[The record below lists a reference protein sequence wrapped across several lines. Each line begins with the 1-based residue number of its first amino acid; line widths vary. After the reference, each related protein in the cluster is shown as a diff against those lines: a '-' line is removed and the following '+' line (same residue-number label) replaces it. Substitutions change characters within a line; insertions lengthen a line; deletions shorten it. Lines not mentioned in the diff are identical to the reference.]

1 VVVGVASR
9 AQRLIINIALVLGT
23 TASFVFATVAK
34 DKRVE
39 FGSTRPNSVKTM
51 VDTSTRIG
59 TSRGRRLLRRGVAAL
74 SIVQALELRG
84 LEALSRPIYK
94 VFSRHPQSQFS
105 RSHCS
110 SSEIHGGHLVA
121 FATRGDETDRTLG
134 FGRAKSKK
142 SKVLIRSK
150 GKPKKSAVAEVAE
163 LASSQSNRTS
173 IDRWGLPLPT
183 LDDIFPLMSQD
194 TELIPVDPG
203 RKYSL
208 VDIEKSLESHIQ
220 LDLSRFDADG
230 VEIAPPTTQRSPM
243 KLHLVHQSPPVLVIE
258 NFFTHEECQQVID
271 IAMAPSDGH
280 TPMEVRSATFSPLA
294 QSQRTSTSW
303 FCYYSQL
310 PTLLAKTRHIL
321 GIPLPQLEEPQIVRY
336 RAGEE
341 FTWHY
346 DEVPRSQMGNGGQRL
361 ATLLVYLNTV
371 ENGGE
376 TVFRDLKQCVDK
388 AGQLCQEQLSVQPVE
403 GHALLFFPAYR
414 DGRPDDRTLH
424 KGGMA
429 ASEKWIV
436 QMWIHERAYEAAV
449 PPRNSQF
456 DALPGVEKVS
466 QALGY
471 Q

>member
-1 VVVGVASR
+1 
-9 AQRLIINIALVLGT
+9 
-23 TASFVFATVAK
+23 
-34 DKRVE
+34 
-39 FGSTRPNSVKTM
+39 M
-51 VDTSTRIG
+51 VDRRTSC
-59 TSRGRRLLRRGVAAL
+59 GRRLLRRGVAAL

-94 VFSRHPQSQFS
+94 VFSRHPQPPFSQPY
-105 RSHCS
+105 RSS
-110 SSEIHGGHLVA
+110 WEIHGGHLVA
-121 FATRGDETDRTLG
+121 FATRSDETDRTRG
-134 FGRAKSKK
+134 FGRAKSEK

-183 LDDIFPLMSQD
+183 LDDIFPPMSQD

-220 LDLSRFDADG
+220 LDLSQFDADG
-230 VEIAPPTTQRSPM
+230 VEIAPPSTGRSPM

-258 NFFTHEECQQVID
+258 NFFTRQECQQVID
-271 IAMAPSDGH
+271 IAKAPSAGH
-280 TPMEVRSATFSPLA
+280 TRSGVPMEVQSATFSPLA

-346 DEVPRSQMGNGGQRL
+346 DEVPRSQMNNGGQRL

-376 TVFRDLKQCVDK
+376 TVFRDLKQCVDES
-388 AGQLCQEQLSVQPVE
+388 CQEQLSVQPVE

-436 QMWIHERAYEAAV
+436 QMWIHERAYEAVV
-449 PPRNSQF
+449 PPSNSQI

-466 QALGY
+466 VALGY